1 MRALEYIA
9 GVKPAKDKDGSQL
22 SVAGTD
28 SHGWP
33 IYAGKWYLLH
43 KHDDPDEYS
52 YTGTFDSRADAE
64 VDPRRHSSEVLAAE
78 QLVAHLARRAKNN

>member
-1 MRALEYIA
+1 
-9 GVKPAKDKDGSQL
+9 
-22 SVAGTD
+22 VAGTD